1 MTVCGVHGTISL
13 AIALMLPFKLSEH
26 TDFIYRDHLLFIAT
40 GVILISL
47 VLAQLILPLVTP
59 KAKPKDQSLLTFNE
73 AKILL
78 IESAL
83 ENLQEFYSKETSYIY
98 GKITRSYHM
107 QLSFLRE
114 NEEKDEDIK
123 ELERMQRIAID
134 TEFNTLDKLI
144 KENKISQSTFDNY
157 RQITERSSTFKNA
170 SLYTKA
176 KLMLKLFIRRRKIK
190 TFISATSSLSIESNI
205 KEMRFISKE
214 VHFNVVKRLT
224 EEMNDN
230 NEFEISIVCDSYL
243 NKVERLTPD
252 YFKGNHTAVYTE
264 MEIYALR
271 IQREMI
277 NQLTEEG
284 KVSRS
289 MAIKLRE
296 SVNYDE
302 MIVLGNSI

>member
-1 MTVCGVHGTISL
+1 MKTRPIHI
-13 AIALMLPFKLSEH
+13 M
-26 TDFIYRDHLLFIAT
+26 
-40 GVILISL
+40 
-47 VLAQLILPLVTP
+47 
-59 KAKPKDQSLLTFNE
+59 SLL
-73 AKILL
+73 
-78 IESAL
+78 SAI
-83 ENLQEFYSKETSYIY
+83 NLDFPLFE
-98 GKITRSYHM
+98 
-107 QLSFLRE
+107 RE

-230 NEFEISIVCDSYL
+230 NEFEYK
-243 NKVERLTPD
+243 NR
-252 YFKGNHTAVYTE
+252 
-264 MEIYALR
+264 
-271 IQREMI
+271 
-277 NQLTEEG
+277 
-284 KVSRS
+284 
-289 MAIKLRE
+289 
-296 SVNYDE
+296 
-302 MIVLGNSI
+302 

>member
-1 MTVCGVHGTISL
+1 M
-13 AIALMLPFKLSEH
+13 
-26 TDFIYRDHLLFIAT
+26 LFIAT

-47 VLAQLILPLVTP
+47 VLAQIVLPFVTP
-59 KAKPKDQSLLTFNE
+59 KAKPKDQSLLTFNA

-78 IESAL
+78 IEGAL
-83 ENLQEFYSKETSYIY
+83 EHLKEFYSKETSYIY

-114 NEEKDEDIK
+114 SDEKDEDIK

-134 TEFNTLDKLI
+134 TEFKTLDKLI
-144 KENKISQSTFDNY
+144 SDNKISQSTFDNY
-157 RQITERSSTFKNA
+157 RQITERSTTFKNA
-170 SLYTKA
+170 SLYTKG
-176 KLMLKLFIRRRKIK
+176 KLMLKLFVRRRRIK
-190 TFISATSSLSIESNI
+190 TFVNATSSLTIEANL
-205 KEMRFISKE
+205 KEMRFITKE
-214 VHFNVVKRLT
+214 VHFQVVKRLT
-224 EEMNDN
+224 EEMNDDN
-230 NEFEISIVCDSYL
+230 AFEMSIVCDSYL

-271 IQREMI
+271 MQREMI

-284 KVSRS
+284 KISRS
-289 MAIKLRE
+289 MALKLRE

>member
-1 MTVCGVHGTISL
+1 
-13 AIALMLPFKLSEH
+13 
-26 TDFIYRDHLLFIAT
+26 HLLFIAT

>member
-1 MTVCGVHGTISL
+1 
-13 AIALMLPFKLSEH
+13 
-26 TDFIYRDHLLFIAT
+26 
-40 GVILISL
+40 
-47 VLAQLILPLVTP
+47 
-59 KAKPKDQSLLTFNE
+59 
-73 AKILL
+73 
-78 IESAL
+78 
-83 ENLQEFYSKETSYIY
+83 
-98 GKITRSYHM
+98 
-107 QLSFLRE
+107 
-114 NEEKDEDIK
+114 
-123 ELERMQRIAID
+123 
-134 TEFNTLDKLI
+134 
-144 KENKISQSTFDNY
+144 
-157 RQITERSSTFKNA
+157 
-170 SLYTKA
+170 
-176 KLMLKLFIRRRKIK
+176 MLKLFIRRRKIK